1 MQCAK
6 CRGVLFPIEIG
17 LIQVDRCGRCSGL
30 WFDRDELDAVLQRQ
44 GGFVLEKKAGARD
57 RPSADDHR
65 PGTCPRCQT
74 RLERIP
80 SLVADDL
87 GYDECAQCGGIWLDA
102 GELATL
108 QEDPSAAAIIS
119 FFTGAVD

>member
-6 CRGVLFPIEIG
+6 CSGVLSPIEIG
-17 LIQVDRCGRCSGL
+17 PIQVDKCGRCSGL
-30 WFDRDELDAVLQRQ
+30 WFDRDELDAVLLRQ
-44 GGFVLEKKAGARD
+44 GGFVLEKKAGAGEG
-57 RPSADDHR
+57 PSPYDHL
-65 PGTCPRCQT
+65 PGTCPRCQI

-80 SLVADDL
+80 SLIEDDL

-102 GELATL
+102 GELTSL

-119 FFTGAVD
+119 FFSGAVD